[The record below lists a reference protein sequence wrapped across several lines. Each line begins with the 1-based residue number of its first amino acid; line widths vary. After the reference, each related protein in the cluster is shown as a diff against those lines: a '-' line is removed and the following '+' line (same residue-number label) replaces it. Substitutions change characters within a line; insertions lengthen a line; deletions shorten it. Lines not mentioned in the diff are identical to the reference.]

1 MTGSASGSAGSRW
14 KTAAGLL
21 WKTVS
26 YRAAGLLIVSI
37 VTVTS
42 VTAVPLKVT
51 VDGILYISSAKSLF
65 KSDFAAN
72 YVWYREPGYP
82 LFLKALHYLG
92 DDGLFV
98 VAAQAVCLGLASFI
112 ALYAVRRML
121 RQTNVTV
128 AQLVLTLL
136 LTLNPMYLIYSALVL
151 QQALFTLQL
160 ALCALGVVWA
170 LRRPAWLSRSIL
182 VILVLINY
190 FVAIWTSIGWL
201 YLGLV
206 PVTLTIVLCLWPETL
221 RQLQKATTLVWRSLA
236 GFFLA
241 VGIVALCALVYV
253 VGLQVYSGW
262 DAVKAP
268 YLNNSSVL
276 GAVIEP
282 LSSVPYIPTVQEM
295 TSRMFALMHMGTIKP
310 YTQENDLFLRQQ
322 MLPDW
327 AFSQWDTK
335 FIAEPYTSYA
345 DGYFSLPNPSDELHN
360 VFANNSGWAPSLYS
374 AAFVGFLLALAL
386 ALVRRKWGL
395 LLVLSV
401 PLAFIA
407 VYAAS
412 NSPIDRYGIPAY
424 PWAVASVVVLF
435 TWLGRL
441 LLSTPLGG
449 RLKSWFGADAS
460 SRVAPSDL

>member
-1 MTGSASGSAGSRW
+1 MMRSGWRESGSRW
-14 KTAAGLL
+14 RNVVGLL
-21 WKTVS
+21 WRTMN
-26 YRAAGLLIVSI
+26 YRTAAFLIVGI
-37 VTVTS
+37 VTIVS
-42 VTAVPLKVT
+42 VVAVPLKVT
-51 VDGILYISSAKSLF
+51 VDGVLYISSAKSLF
-65 KSDFAAN
+65 KSDFATN

-92 DDGLFV
+92 NDGLFV
-98 VAAQAVCLGLASFI
+98 VAAQAICLGLASFI

-128 AQLVLTLL
+128 AQVILTVL

-170 LRRPAWLSRSIL
+170 LRRPAWLSRSALLIL
-182 VILVLINY
+182 VALNY

-221 RQLQKATTLVWRSLA
+221 RQLQKATTLLWRSLA
-236 GFFLA
+236 GFLLA

-253 VGLQVYSGW
+253 VGLQAYSGW

-268 YLNNSSVL
+268 YLRNAQVA

-295 TSRMFALMHMGTIKP
+295 TSRMFALMHIGTISP

-335 FIAEPYTSYA
+335 FIAEPYSSYA
-345 DGYFSLPNPSDELHN
+345 DGYFSLPNPSDVLHN
-360 VFANNSGWAPSLYS
+360 VIAKNSGSAPTLYS

-395 LLVLSV
+395 LLVLST

-424 PWAVASVVVLF
+424 PWAVASVGVLL

-441 LLSTPLGG
+441 LLTTPFGRRLRARFRGG
-449 RLKSWFGADAS
+449 VR
-460 SRVAPSDL
+460 SRIALSDL